1 MDKVREDWNGLQ
13 LWIFFKSCQSNS
25 FFQSSFLLFVTF
37 YILLGRHI
45 CWTQSSD
52 LVIHTNKEPLNKLGS
67 RDKKKM
73 CEGKCILL
81 ALPNKDFESLTGLN
95 FKQFIVISLGVLSTM
110 TLAWL
115 LVVLFGKAR
124 VNERNRQLGRLRW
137 HHRQR
142 RRWG

>member
-1 MDKVREDWNGLQ
+1 MN
-13 LWIFFKSCQSNS
+13 FFKTCQSNC
-25 FFQSSFLLFVTF
+25 FFQSSFLSFVTF

-52 LVIHTNKEPLNKLGS
+52 LVIHTNKDPLNKLGS

-110 TLAWL
+110 TLA
-115 LVVLFGKAR
+115 
-124 VNERNRQLGRLRW
+124 
-137 HHRQR
+137 
-142 RRWG
+142 